1 MLARVGRRTAEGR
14 MRLLSTRPALW
25 VILLLMFAT
34 ARAAEPTAASPR
46 VLFVGNS
53 YTFVNNLPAVFSAV
67 GRYAHPQAPA
77 PETDMVVA
85 PGATLADLVDG
96 YRYEA
101 LLERGHFDYVVL
113 QERGGILA
121 CLTTGQ
127 RPLPTECAVSVD
139 AHRRMAKMAK
149 AAGAKVVIFGTW
161 PMRPGEQ
168 GPVSRGTRQVASR
181 LHLPFVDV
189 GAALQ
194 RARVADKSLRLF
206 LPDDH
211 PDHHGTLLAAMML
224 WQAITGERLQAGAFE
239 ARVPE
244 FTGLRK
250 LRVKPGAK
258 PEPPARE
265 FTLAASAEQMASLLA
280 AIDRR

>member
-1 MLARVGRRTAEGR
+1 
-14 MRLLSTRPALW
+14 MRERLTSWLTTCALL
-25 VILLLMFAT
+25 FAMVAS
-34 ARAAEPTAASPR
+34 ARAAETSPAPPR

-53 YTFVNNLPAVFSAV
+53 YTYVNNLPAVFSAV
-67 GRYAHPQAPA
+67 GRYAHPDLPA
-77 PETDMVVA
+77 PETDLVVA

-121 CLTTGQ
+121 CLTSSQ

-139 AHRRMAKMAK
+139 AHRRMTKMAQ

-161 PMRPGEQ
+161 PMHPGEQ

-194 RARVADKSLRLF
+194 RAREADDSLRLF

-211 PDHHGTLLAAMML
+211 PDVHGTLLAAMAL
-224 WQAITGERLQAGAFE
+224 WRTITGEQLQAGAFE
-239 ARVPE
+239 ARVPQ
-244 FTGLRK
+244 FTGMRK

-258 PEPPARE
+258 PEAPAPTFE
-265 FTLAASAEQMASLLA
+265 LVASIEQMTHLLA
-280 AIDRR
+280 AIEPR